1 MTAFESAQLEM
12 IRSARTVR
20 IRTSPGGGRQP
31 HEATIWIVVDDA
43 GRVLVRSVR
52 GAHGRWYREL
62 RARPAGTLLVDGAGI
77 PVSAEPVTDEGRID
91 ACSTAL
97 RRKYAGARGS
107 LASMLAADTL
117 DATIELRPATG
128 E

>member
-43 GRVLVRSVR
+43 GRGLVRSVR